1 MKKMLVAVLLFMIL
15 ISGAR
20 YQQEFSLLN
29 YFSGDYYVYTNEKLN
44 ESSINLGSCYMNRE
58 RPKETKIKGESM
70 IVKNFEPSSA
80 INLLDA
86 KVVETEYLED
96 GTIVIYA
103 YTNLIDEKV
112 KIGNN
117 YVNLQIAYKEEYS
130 VIGWP
135 LILGSF

>member
-1 MKKMLVAVLLFMIL
+1 MIL
-15 ISGAR
+15 ISGVK

-29 YFSGDYYVYTNEKLN
+29 YFSGDYYVYTNERLN
-44 ESSINLGSCYMNRE
+44 ESSVDLGTCYMNRE
-58 RPKETKIKGESM
+58 KPNGTKIKGES
-70 IVKNFEPSSA
+70 IVVKNFEPSSA
-80 INLLDA
+80 ITLLEA

-112 KIGNN
+112 KMGSN